1 MAYFH
6 SSWKANN
13 PWYMYKCSSCGTPG
27 TVDSLILEFSYEE
40 SRIQGILSILLNKQG
55 IFSFKVLPVFCFL
68 LGQSCP
74 ICLSFTE
81 FSPAFL
87 SIFLPA
93 YLSYTTFYV
102 HILSSTTSNSYFSW
116 QTLYDNMM
124 FNIDPLKEEENT
136 CIVMIVISKY

>member
-1 MAYFH
+1 MQILKTKSDLLLPSKYITTSQMAYFH

-81 FSPAFL
+81 FSPVFL

-93 YLSYTTFYV
+93 YLSYN
-102 HILSSTTSNSYFSW
+102 ILCPYPFLN
-116 QTLYDNMM
+116 N
-124 FNIDPLKEEENT
+124 LKFIFQLANAL
-136 CIVMIVISKY
+136 